1 MLPYDRKHK
10 GENNIK
16 NRKMTKLNP
25 KKHYLQVALNSTLE
39 DAREIISQLP
49 ISDRII
55 LEAGTPFIKKIW

>member
-16 NRKMTKLNP
+16 TENDQIKSQ
-25 KKHYLQVALNSTLE
+25 KHYLQVALNSTLE

-55 LEAGTPFIKKIW
+55 LEVGNTIY